1 MTGLCWIL
9 IVGYEPIE
17 CYLNRLKSFKSSL
30 FKIFKQEHK
39 QSLTMDKIRQQV
51 DADHAG
57 VEFSDAE
64 LWAAVDRMQED
75 NQIMVSDNVVF
86 LI

>member
-1 MTGLCWIL
+1 LS
-9 IVGYEPIE
+9 VVVVVV
-17 CYLNRLKSFKSSL
+17 NRLKSFKSSL
-30 FKIFKQEHK
+30 FKAFKEEHK
-39 QSLTMDKIRQQV
+39 QSLTLDKVRQQV

-64 LWAAVDRMQED
+64 LWAAIDRMQDD

>member
-1 MTGLCWIL
+1 
-9 IVGYEPIE
+9 
-17 CYLNRLKSFKSSL
+17 
-30 FKIFKQEHK
+30 
-39 QSLTMDKIRQQV
+39 MDQIRHQL
-51 DADHAG
+51 DADHPG

-86 LI
+86 LIWAVLELLFLTVPVLVTSRLETHAFIVTQGNLSNLKLFLRF